1 MANYTSIDLMAAR
14 EYIADNL
21 PQGELLAQLAEESAE
36 LTHAALKLRRVIEA
50 RNYTPVDLP
59 LAMQNI
65 IEEIADVWLLI
76 QMLELDKYHEEIR
89 AMMAYKI
96 TRWEKRLR
104 GNEPDD
110 ALERSN
116 DEVRQ

>member
-1 MANYTSIDLMAAR
+1 MADYTSIDLLAAR
-14 EYIADNL
+14 DYIVGNL

-36 LTHAALKLRRVIEA
+36 LTHAALKLRRVLEA
-50 RNYTPVDLP
+50 TNYTPVDLP
-59 LAMQNI
+59 SAMSNI
-65 IEEIADVWLLI
+65 KEEIADVWLLI
-76 QMLELDKYHEEIR
+76 QMLDLDRYQDEITVI
-89 AMMAYKI
+89 MAHKI